1 MDNIYLDELIDK
13 LRETENLDEIANI
26 IEEIER
32 NDLNENFRTNKS
44 QYDRNFRA

>member
-1 MDNIYLDELIDK
+1 MENFYLDELMDK
-13 LRETENLDEIANI
+13 LRKTENLNEIAKL

-44 QYDRNFRA
+44 EYGSNFRT